1 MSVARSSSAFPM
13 RCRMTPTSSTFLRTA
28 RLSRRTGRRPAQGGD
43 LETGHWPLRR
53 GLTGKTVAVT
63 DAPGHLVR
71 FAPLPGRARGLAGM
85 PDLLGGLEFGALIG
99 DGALDAD
106 WLVGEV
112 GRRGAGMCHGGDA
125 IGAEPF
131 GASGPRRG
139 DVQMAASGREFPC
152 ENRRFPGDCD
162 AVRQARQDRRE
173 PCGRKTVVNRPYPQH
188 IHRSIGDCFSAAP
201 RLSVRA
207 RGREACRRWPFSPS
221 IALELA
227 NRKRRT
233 DARRQS
239 TGDVLPA
246 LPRTSTKQTI
256 EPSLRRSEA
265 CNHLWRDLSHSN
277 LQNRMIRAEVEKI

>member
-1 MSVARSSSAFPM
+1 MNDDRTVSADAMRARMAPPPRQRKEERPRDHGQGQPSFCRGRFAAGADGMSVARSSSAFPM

-112 GRRGAGMCHGGDA
+112 GRR
-125 IGAEPF
+125 
-131 GASGPRRG
+131 
-139 DVQMAASGREFPC
+139 DVP
-152 ENRRFPGDCD
+152 
-162 AVRQARQDRRE
+162 
-173 PCGRKTVVNRPYPQH
+173 
-188 IHRSIGDCFSAAP
+188 
-201 RLSVRA
+201 
-207 RGREACRRWPFSPS
+207 
-221 IALELA
+221 
-227 NRKRRT
+227 
-233 DARRQS
+233 
-239 TGDVLPA
+239 
-246 LPRTSTKQTI
+246 
-256 EPSLRRSEA
+256 
-265 CNHLWRDLSHSN
+265 WR
-277 LQNRMIRAEVEKI
+277 